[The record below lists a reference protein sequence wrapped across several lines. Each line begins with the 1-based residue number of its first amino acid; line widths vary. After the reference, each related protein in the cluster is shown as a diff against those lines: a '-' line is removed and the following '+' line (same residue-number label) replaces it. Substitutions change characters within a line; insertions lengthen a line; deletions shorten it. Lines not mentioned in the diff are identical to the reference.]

1 MKLTFRN
8 PETIPDLFN
17 VFNLI
22 KPISAFYPDFSN
34 WYWDKVA
41 PGIITG
47 NDKII
52 IAEKG
57 NELVG
62 VSIIKD
68 TLNEKKLRA
77 LRISEKFQ
85 NKGAGLYLIDK
96 SLEELN
102 TDKPIVSVSE
112 EMINEFSRIFINRY
126 NFDIS
131 YVHKGLYRK
140 GKLEYEFN
148 GKNANLKTKSVY
160 F

>member
-8 PETIPDLFN
+8 PQTIPDLFN

-22 KPISAFYPDFSN
+22 KPISEFYPDFSN

-62 VSIIKD
+62 VSIIKN
-68 TLNEKKLRA
+68 TPNEKKLRA

-96 SLEELN
+96 SLEELK
-102 TDKPIVSVSE
+102 TDKPIVSVAE

-126 NFDIS
+126 DFDIS

-148 GKNANLKTKSVY
+148 GKNTNLKTKSVY